1 MARVADILKDK
12 GSAVF
17 TVGPDAR
24 AIDAALLMNE
34 HKIGALVVLDGGSIV
49 GIISERDMM
58 RRVVA
63 AQLDPREALVRD
75 IMTHPV
81 VTCRP
86 DAPIDEAQRI
96 FQSRRIRHLPVVDP
110 GGGLE
115 GMISIGDI
123 NAWQL
128 HGQEVQIKHLREY
141 LYGSVA

>member
-1 MARVADILKDK
+1 MARVADILKEK
-12 GSAVF
+12 GSAVMSI
-17 TVGPDAR
+17 GPDAR

-34 HKIGALVVLDGGSIV
+34 HKIGALVVLDAGSIV

-63 AQLDPREALVRD
+63 AHRDPDRTPVHEV
-75 IMTHPV
+75 MTHPV

-86 DAPIDEAQRI
+86 DAHIDDARKI
-96 FQSRRIRHLPVVDP
+96 FQSRRIRHLPVVDED
-110 GGGLE
+110 GGLE

-128 HGQEVQIKHLREY
+128 NGQEVQIRHLQEY